1 LIRIGILGGTFN
13 PVHTAHL
20 IAAEEVKTQ
29 MHLDKV
35 LFIPSAIPPLKEDDD
50 IADISHRMEMVKLA
64 IKGNGSFELSDV
76 EAETPKDSK
85 SYTVNTLMALREQ
98 FNEEPVKFFLII
110 GMDQLID
117 LHKWKDPGK
126 LFMLSEVVAINRPG
140 YLVQQIENEYS
151 RQVIYVPIPSLEI
164 SSSDI
169 RFRIKE
175 NRSIKY
181 LVPEAVEKYIREK
194 QLYKK

>member
-1 LIRIGILGGTFN
+1 MKRFGIFGGTFN

-20 IAAEEVKTQ
+20 IAAEEVRQQ

-35 LFIPSAIPPLKEDDD
+35 LFVPSGVPPLKK
-50 IADISHRMEMVKLA
+50 ISDLAGIQDRVEMVKLS
-64 IKGNGSFELSDV
+64 INGNAHFELCDI
-76 EAETPKDSK
+76 EAKAPAGAKT
-85 SYTVNTLMALREQ
+85 YTVDTLLALRGRYKDEK
-98 FNEEPVKFFLII
+98 VKMYLII

-126 LFMLSEVVAINRPG
+126 LFMLSEVVAINRQG
-140 YLVQQIENEYS
+140 YLVQQIENDYS
-151 RQVIYVPIPSLEI
+151 RQVVYVPIPSIEI

-169 RFRIKE
+169 RFRVRE

-181 LVPEAVEKYIREK
+181 LVPESVEKYIREK
-194 QLYKK
+194 QLYK

>member
-1 LIRIGILGGTFN
+1 MKRYGIFGGTFN
-13 PVHTAHL
+13 PVHSAHL
-20 IAAEEVKTQ
+20 IAAEEVRQQ

-35 LFIPSAIPPLKEDDD
+35 LFVPSGVPPLKEVSELAGIED
-50 IADISHRMEMVKLA
+50 RVEMVRLA
-64 IKGNGSFELSDV
+64 IEGNEHFELCDI
-76 EAETPKDSK
+76 EAKAPAGAKT
-85 SYTVNTLMALREQ
+85 YTVDTLLALRERYKD
-98 FNEEPVKFFLII
+98 EDVKLYLIV
-110 GMDQLID
+110 GMDQLIELD
-117 LHKWKDPGK
+117 RWKDPGK

-151 RQVIYVPIPSLEI
+151 RQVVYVPIPSIEI

-181 LVPEAVEKYIREK
+181 LVPETVEKYITEN
-194 QLYKK
+194 QLYKL

>member
-1 LIRIGILGGTFN
+1 MKRLGIFGGTFN
-13 PVHTAHL
+13 PVHAAHL
-20 IAAEEVKTQ
+20 VAAEEVKEQ

-35 LFIPSAIPPLKEDDD
+35 LFIPSVNPPLKEGDDLID
-50 IADISHRMEMVKLA
+50 FNHRMEMVKRA
-64 IKGNGSFELSDV
+64 IKGNDTFELSDI
-76 EAETPKDSK
+76 EAETTNGSK
-85 SYTVNTLMALREQ
+85 SYTIDTLMALRGRYKDEA
-98 FNEEPVKFFLII
+98 VKLYLII

-151 RQVIYVPIPSLEI
+151 RQVVYVPVPSLEI

-181 LVPEAVEKYIREK
+181 LVPDEVEKYIIENK
-194 QLYKK
+194 LYK